1 MNCSLLRVSKMAAME
16 VTEEFKSLAA
26 EEVEK
31 LPVFPEPSETED
43 VDGGP
48 GYVYPIQETNPPGAP
63 QNFKV
68 GKTVNPDKWLS
79 DLQTGNQRR
88 LTYLCCVQVDNMDVS
103 ERVAQ
108 RALHNY
114 RCAPGGGT
122 EWFTAQ
128 PNQVNTLVGIFDRS
142 VPPLD

>member
-1 MNCSLLRVSKMAAME
+1 MNCSLLRVSKMAVME
-16 VTEEFKSLAA
+16 VTEEFKSLTA

-48 GYVYPIQETNPPGAP
+48 GYVYLIRETNPPGAP

-68 GKTVNPDKWLS
+68 GQTVDLKKRLS
-79 DLQTGNQRR
+79 DLQTGNQRP
-88 LTYLCCVQVDNMDVS
+88 LSYLRYVQVNNTNYY
-103 ERVAQ
+103 ERAAQ
-108 RALHNY
+108 GALHNY
-114 RCAPGGGT
+114 RCTLGGGT

-128 PNQVNTLVGIFDRS
+128 PNQVNTLVRIFNQS
-142 VPPLD
+142 VQQLD